1 MKRYDRLIFVSTSD
15 TCRSPMAETIL
26 KSKFLLE
33 ELEIYSKGLIVLF
46 PEPVNLKA
54 EEILQNRGLTMQDHA
69 SAHLEETD
77 IGERTLVL
85 TMELAQKLKII
96 EEYDHYENVYT
107 LAEFIGY
114 QGDITNPYGGTLE
127 TYEECYQ
134 KLDEFITRLVVVLNE
149 EELLC

>member
-15 TCRSPMAETIL
+15 TCRGPMAATIL

-33 ELEIYSKGLIVLF
+33 ELVVDSRGLIVLF
-46 PEPVNLKA
+46 PEPVNQKA
-54 EEILQNRGLTMQDHA
+54 EEILQMRGLTMQNHA
-69 SAHLEETD
+69 SARLEESD
-77 IGERTLVL
+77 IGDRTVVL
-85 TMELAQKLKII
+85 TMELTQKLKIL

-114 QGDITNPYGGTLE
+114 QGDITSPYGGTME
-127 TYEECYQ
+127 TYEECCQ
-134 KLDEFITRLVVVLNE
+134 KLDDFITRLVVVLNE